1 MTTSLTQKLDSLGR
15 VEEFVFENC
24 ATISFLFSFSVKCR
38 SPGHDAKELGR
49 VPTDGEQLRCIV
61 ANIGGR
67 KEGLKKKGNRR
78 WVYWIIQFGFTLKK
92 YKQTLVFSQRVQSA
106 PICDHLKCAGA
117 SYIGVT

>member
-1 MTTSLTQKLDSLGR
+1 MGPSLTQKLDSLGR
-15 VEEFVFENC
+15 VTEFFFENC

-78 WVYWIIQFGFTLKK
+78 FIGFILKK

>member
-1 MTTSLTQKLDSLGR
+1 MGPSLTQKLDSLGR
-15 VEEFVFENC
+15 VTEFFFENC
-24 ATISFLFSFSVKCR
+24 ATISSRLLNA
-38 SPGHDAKELGR
+38 GHDAKELGR

-67 KEGLKKKGNRR
+67 RERLKKKGNRR
-78 WVYWIIQFGFTLKK
+78 FIGFILKK